1 VLTAVVTSSGSS
13 IEVAFLEDLVAADDS
28 EESHEGAE
36 GPENDLNPIAPEPKE
51 MLWGFGSFVVM
62 AIAIRY
68 WLFPKVRSGMQR
80 RYDHIHDDFDQAET
94 LTAAARAE
102 VAEYEAQVASVRAD
116 AHSRVDAA
124 RATLEA
130 ERSEKLAELNAR
142 IADRKAAA
150 AAQVDAARAAA
161 QDQVNAA
168 VSDVATTAVRLATGR
183 NPSPDVVAAA
193 VAEASNQGVSA

>member
-1 VLTAVVTSSGSS
+1 MLTAVVTFSGPS
-13 IEVAFLEDLVAADDS
+13 IEVSFPQDLVAA
-28 EESHEGAE
+28 EESEGAE

-80 RYDHIHDDFDQAET
+80 RYDHIHDDFEQAET

-116 AHSRVDAA
+116 AHSRIDAA

-130 ERSEKLAELNAR
+130 ERSERLAELDAR
-142 IADRKAAA
+142 ISEKKAAA
-150 AAQVDAARAAA
+150 AAQVEAARVAAE
-161 QDQVNAA
+161 DQVNAA
-168 VSDVATTAVRLATGR
+168 VTDVATTAGRIATGR
-183 NPSPDVVAAA
+183 TPSPDAVTAA
-193 VAEASNQGVSA
+193 VAEASGRGVSA